1 MKSIVAIL
9 AAACVFVLT
18 GCNTVQGIGQ
28 DIQKGGQVL
37 EGAAKK

>member
-1 MKSIVAIL
+1 MKFIVATL
-9 AAACVFVLT
+9 AAAFALVLT
-18 GCNTVQGIGQ
+18 GCNTVQGLGQ